1 MSDSKTVV
9 ISKGLHMICKQVAL
23 DAGVK
28 LETVI
33 NTAIEMSLNNKELY
47 KKLKRA

>member
-1 MSDSKTVV
+1 MSESKTAV
-9 ISKGLHMICKQVAL
+9 ISKDLHMICKQVAL

-33 NTAIEMSLNNKELY
+33 NTAIAMSLKNKELY